1 MLALAYA
8 ALAALLLA
16 LNLKTP
22 YARPIK
28 LAGIVLVTLF
38 YIFAYHGSQNMRG
51 WAIADT
57 PPNPFKLHWAVIEEP
72 DKIAKT
78 SGAICCWHK
87 NCRIMA
93 RCCLTQGF
101 TACPFSPELADAVE
115 EALSAMEGGKPM
127 EGRLSY
133 KVKKPETLEDEMQKR
148 DGRESRPDSKGEEER
163 LKLSNSA
170 SCPCRI
176 YRPNLRTE
184 RHTPHY
190 CSALCLS

>member
-28 LAGIVLVTLF
+28 LAGIALVTLF

-51 WAIADT
+51 WAIADA

-78 SGAICCWHK
+78 PARYICWRK
-87 NCRIMA
+87 NCRIMV
-93 RCCLTQGF
+93 RC
-101 TACPFSPELADAVE
+101 S
-115 EALSAMEGGKPM
+115 LSALYRLPFRWNWPM
-127 EGRLSY
+127 RW
-133 KVKKPETLEDEMQKR
+133 KTR
-148 DGRESRPDSKGEEER
+148 SRPWKAASR
-163 LKLSNSA
+163 LKA
-170 SCPCRI
+170 G
-176 YRPNLRTE
+176 
-184 RHTPHY
+184 
-190 CSALCLS
+190 

>member
-1 MLALAYA
+1 MSLAFPFPVTLALAYA

-78 SGAICCWHK
+78 SGAIYLLAQK
-87 NCRIMA
+87 LSDNGALLSYPRLY
-93 RCCLTQGF
+93 RL
-101 TACPFSPELADAVE
+101 PFSPELADAVE
-115 EALSAMEGGKPM
+115 EALSAMEGGKPL

-148 DGRESRPDSKGEEER
+148 DGRESRPDSQGEEER
-163 LKLSNSA
+163 LKLEFRELPVPDLPPKSA
-170 SCPCRI
+170 S
-176 YRPNLRTE
+176 
-184 RHTPHY
+184 
-190 CSALCLS
+190 